1 MDLKLSEQDKK
12 EIKRLDKANI
22 DIDSDYSD

>member
-22 DIDSDYSD
+22 DIYSDYSD